1 MDFLPFPFLPHCP
14 HNLQVL
20 IWILLSKLFPS
31 IPLLVDHLF
40 TLAPHEH
47 VHHLFKLILGVVEV
61 SIDCDEDGEAV
72 VNTETCYDLFSTSG
86 LKHVKAIHISQL
98 EKMEILL
105 FVQVT

>member
-20 IWILLSKLFPS
+20 IWILFTKLFPL

-40 TLAPHEH
+40 SLAPHEH
-47 VHHLFKLILGVVEV
+47 VHHLFKLILGVVVEV
-61 SIDCDEDGEAV
+61 STDCDEAGEAV
-72 VNTETCYDLFSTSG
+72 SNTETCHDLFSTSG

-98 EKMEILL
+98 KKMEILL
-105 FVQVT
+105 L